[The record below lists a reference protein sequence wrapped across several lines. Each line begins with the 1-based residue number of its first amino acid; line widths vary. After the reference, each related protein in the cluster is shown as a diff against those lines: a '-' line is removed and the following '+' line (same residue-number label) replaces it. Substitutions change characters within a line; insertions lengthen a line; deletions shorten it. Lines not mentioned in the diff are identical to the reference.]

1 MIGQTISHYRIV
13 EALGGGGMGVVYK
26 AEDTDLGR
34 FVALKFLPPGVAH
47 DPLTLERFRREAR
60 AASALNHPNICTI
73 HEISSFEGRP
83 FLVME
88 FLDGVTLRHAI
99 TGQPMELET
108 LLSLAIEIADA
119 LDAAHTQGIVHR
131 DIKPANI
138 FVTRRGHAKI
148 LDFGLAKVTGPNSA
162 SSDTVT
168 RATLDVAPE
177 HLTSPGTALGTVAY
191 MSPEQALGK
200 ELDQRTDL
208 FSFGA
213 VLYEMATGKL
223 AFRGDT
229 SAAVFDSILHRAP
242 VAPIRLNP
250 DLPPRLEDI
259 INKALEKDK
268 SLRYQHAAE
277 MRADL
282 QRVKRDSDSSRHV
295 VSEELPVPPFVAA
308 AQSSSAAKV
317 SAAQWQR
324 RTGAFSAVAA
334 TGQPGGDTVI
344 LSRRSPRMLGV
355 LMAILCVGLL
365 AGTGYAIYAYW
376 HRPAPMPFSNFSASR
391 VTGTG
396 TTGDTAISPDA
407 KFIVSVQ
414 NENGLESLW
423 LRNLPTSSD
432 TQIVPAGEGLR
443 DPVFS
448 PDGSYIYFRESMPGT
463 TGAFNLLRTP
473 VLGGIPVIIAKDVDS
488 NVTFSP
494 DGKSIAY
501 LRANDPEMGK
511 WRILQANPDGGDE
524 KAIVIAPFPVAV
536 SSISWSPDGKRIA
549 VVRNSAAGVVAAVDI
564 LDLATG
570 KLSPFLELE
579 DKLVARI
586 AWSTDGRWLF
596 TVYRAVQP
604 QIMPNQQIGAY
615 SYPEG
620 KFRPVT
626 NDALS
631 YDSAV
636 FSADGRTL
644 ATVQSQDEGELDLL
658 PAKGTGAPVA
668 VPGIPR
674 QQIMPG
680 FDWASDGDLLVSQ
693 GIRLVKMH
701 PDGSN
706 AATIL
711 SDSKSFIPGVSSCGS
726 DSLALLWLLH
736 GDKRDMGPWR
746 AKLDGTAQ
754 TPFGPRSSAVEWNC
768 SPDGNWIYVYD
779 RLVHQDVS
787 RMPAT
792 GGQPESLPGTAFPD
806 SIWMA
811 SALSP
816 DGKTFAEFVER
827 ESPGSQSYGNV
838 IALFDAEKNA
848 ASHPRYLVVVSDPAP
863 KFHADYCNSEFHFTP
878 DGKALAFVTSRKGV
892 DNVWIQPLDG
902 SKGREITNFTSQ
914 EIWGF
919 NWSPGDRRLA
929 VLRHQTQ
936 SDVILLHDNGP
947 SSQ

>member
-1 MIGQTISHYRIV
+1 LIGQTISHYRIV

-83 FLVME
+83 FIVME

-119 LDAAHTQGIVHR
+119 LDAAHSQGIVHR

-223 AFRGDT
+223 AFRGDI

-268 SLRYQHAAE
+268 NLRYQHAAE

-282 QRVKRDSDSSRHV
+282 QRVKRDSDSSRHAV
-295 VSEELPVPPFVAA
+295 VSDETEAPSSTSSPSAVIAA
-308 AQSSSAAKV
+308 GQLASSTKV
-317 SAAQWQR
+317 SAADLER
-324 RTGAFSAVAA
+324 RTGSFSAVAA

-344 LSRRSPRMLGV
+344 ISRGSHRALAV
-355 LMAILCVGLL
+355 LIALLCIGIL
-365 AGTGYAIYAYW
+365 AGAGYAIYAYL
-376 HRPAPMPFSNFSASR
+376 HRAAPMPFSNFSASR
-391 VTGTG
+391 ATGTG

-423 LRNLPTSSD
+423 LRNLPTGSD

-473 VLGGIPVIIAKDVDS
+473 VLGGTPVIIAKDVDS

-494 DGKSIAY
+494 DAKSIAY

-511 WRILQANPDGGDE
+511 WRILQANPDGSDE
-524 KAIVIAPFPVAV
+524 KPLVIAPFPLAV
-536 SSISWSPDGKRIA
+536 TSISWSPDGKRIA
-549 VVRNSAAGVVAAVDI
+549 LVRNSAGGVIAAVDM
-564 LDLATG
+564 LDLASG
-570 KLSPFLELE
+570 KLSPFLQLD
-579 DKLVARI
+579 DKLVAQV
-586 AWSTDGRWLF
+586 AWSTDGHWLF
-596 TVYRAVQP
+596 IVYRAIQP

-620 KFRPVT
+620 KFHPVT

-636 FSADGRTL
+636 FSADGHTL

-658 PAKGTGAPVA
+658 PGKGTGAPVA

-674 QQIMPG
+674 QQIMPS

-693 GIRLVKMH
+693 GTRLAKMH

-711 SDSKSFIPGVSSCGS
+711 GDSKSFIPGVSSCGS
-726 DSLALLWLLH
+726 DSLAVLWLLH
-736 GDKRDMGPWR
+736 GGKRDMGRGARNSMAPPRLPLVRDHPQWNGIAVR
-746 AKLDGTAQ
+746 TAIGS
-754 TPFGPRSSAVEWNC
+754 TSTTGWCIKMFPERLRPTASPSPCPALLFPIPSGWLVPFRPTA
-768 SPDGNWIYVYD
+768 
-779 RLVHQDVS
+779 RL
-787 RMPAT
+787 
-792 GGQPESLPGTAFPD
+792 SLN
-806 SIWMA
+806 
-811 SALSP
+811 L
-816 DGKTFAEFVER
+816 
-827 ESPGSQSYGNV
+827 
-838 IALFDAEKNA
+838 
-848 ASHPRYLVVVSDPAP
+848 
-863 KFHADYCNSEFHFTP
+863 
-878 DGKALAFVTSRKGV
+878 
-892 DNVWIQPLDG
+892 
-902 SKGREITNFTSQ
+902 SKGSRPDLNLTAT
-914 EIWGF
+914 
-919 NWSPGDRRLA
+919 
-929 VLRHQTQ
+929 
-936 SDVILLHDNGP
+936 
-947 SSQ
+947 